1 MKELRST
8 AHGHATRAVRCHSW
22 GTRPFDDVPLRS
34 CSSLYTSMP
43 MTPADPA
50 HTEPSTER
58 RPLLVNVIQAAEM
71 LAVSRSSIYQ
81 LVWNEQLVPIRI
93 GRSVRF
99 SIDDIE
105 DFVARRSTEGSR

>member
-1 MKELRST
+1 
-8 AHGHATRAVRCHSW
+8 
-22 GTRPFDDVPLRS
+22 
-34 CSSLYTSMP
+34 MP
-43 MTPADPA
+43 MTPANPA
-50 HTEPSTER
+50 RTEPITEP

-105 DFVARRSTEGSR
+105 DFVARRSAEGSR